1 MIAPDR
7 ATPRNLVDLLWPAG
21 DGAARGLRLASL
33 AVLGSLLLWASAK
46 VHVPFYPVPMTLQ
59 TGAVLLLGVAYGW
72 RLALATVL
80 LYLAEGAVGLPVF
93 SGTPER
99 GIGLAYMAGPTG
111 GYLASYPFVAV
122 IAGLAAERAR
132 SWLGLAF
139 SLLLAVVVNYALGLA
154 WLAGFVGLQK
164 AVAVGAAPFALG
176 DLVKLLLVTALAEAA
191 GLGRLR
197 RQVG

>member
-1 MIAPDR
+1 MIARDR
-7 ATPRNLVDLLWPAG
+7 ATPRKLVDLLWPAG
-21 DGAARGLRLASL
+21 GGAQVLRLVSL

-46 VHVPFYPVPMTLQ
+46 THVPFYPVPMTLQ

-72 RLALATVL
+72 RLALASVL
-80 LYLAEGAVGLPVF
+80 LYLAEGAFGLPVY

-132 SWLGLAF
+132 GWLELGVG
-139 SLLLAVVVNYALGLA
+139 LLLAVVANYALGLA
-154 WLAGFVGLQK
+154 WLAAFVGPQK
-164 AVAVGAAPFALG
+164 AVALGAAPFVLG
-176 DLVKLLLVTALAEAA
+176 DVVKLLLVAALSEA
-191 GLGRLR
+191 GLARLR
-197 RQVG
+197 QRLG